1 MPLIWLF
8 VALAND
14 NCVKMQESFPIIPIP
29 IDRPIVA
36 SRSPDRPISDFCVN
50 SAALVITFF
59 ISTFAV
65 AIRLAVERF
74 YYIFTL

>member
-50 SAALVITFF
+50 SAALHITVIM
-59 ISTFAV
+59 IVLYDNLESTYNCNHNCS
-65 AIRLAVERF
+65 L
-74 YYIFTL
+74 